1 MAEGGRANAAGE
13 PAAPEAATA
22 TTAEGG
28 AAKERKR
35 RSPRHVRSAAR
46 VLQKEARRILRKH
59 GNRIAAEP
67 AEAIRASLAAI
78 DTRRAEEDWE
88 KLEDEAEH
96 LDELLH
102 QHANFARK
110 SAVRETLENILIAVM
125 VALGLRSCF
134 YEPFK
139 IPSSSMMP
147 TLRAGDHIFVNKFV
161 YGIQIPF
168 TTTVVG
174 ESWGDISRGDVIV
187 FRYPINESE
196 DFIKRVIGLPG
207 DEIRVVGRSVSI
219 KRAGESEFEEIQRKP
234 MPEKC
239 LDETGTKTAGNC
251 TVYEETFEGKTY
263 AVQYMLNAEDRD
275 DLLPN
280 VRTLKVPEGHLLVMG
295 DNRNRSHDSLA
306 WLVTVEAV
314 GADKLLTLKDLRD
327 LTSDNLFSLVRPD
340 DVDVAGDG
348 RHDAVTYLASHRS
361 ESHDLRLEVWRKPT
375 LGAVP
380 IFTASA
386 DALAGARPTT
396 MAELLADMPEG
407 PERDRALEVGGGI
420 DRLVVAEDPEERTIL
435 ALLEASHTVIELV
448 CGGGVCRDQAKL
460 GLRLAEIVGKF
471 HGNHQQDTRTLLE
484 PPKTVRYTPQ
494 WSGRGDTREHLFER
508 RIAKPGTKGPAAEM
522 RLRAFRKP
530 EEGIDRV
537 RDAALAAFD
546 SDTATATRVPEL
558 GEQAFRV
565 DAEQAFVFVVA
576 DTVRDIAIVFECGRQ
591 ACGDAEAAGTIAA
604 RVVEGMPAASTD
616 RRKMRV
622 LMTTGDLPGSEELP
636 VAVPELYEYDRID
649 LQGTVRG
656 REHSVEIEAWLKP
669 PEGVAAKVAAIG
681 TTRSLAADAS
691 VREGGMAGEDDDAHH
706 LVFPVP
712 ESETVVRL
720 SCHKGLCPTR
730 DAALQLARRAAGK
743 AVDPTAFIDPDAER
757 PRPFVPRGNVKGRA
771 ERIWLPLA
779 RFWLPIK

>member
-1 MAEGGRANAAGE
+1 MADLGQANATPKGVE
-13 PAAPEAATA
+13 SP
-22 TTAEGG
+22 TTPPP
-28 AAKERKR
+28 AAKERKP

-46 VLQKEARRILRKH
+46 LLQKEARRILRKH
-59 GNRIAAEP
+59 GSRIALEP
-67 AEAIRASLAAI
+67 AEAIRASVAAL
-78 DTRRAEEDWE
+78 DTHRVAENLDE
-88 KLEDEAEH
+88 LEAEAER

-102 QHANFARK
+102 QHASFARK

-174 ESWGDISRGDVIV
+174 ESLGDIERGDVVV

-207 DEIRVVGRSVSI
+207 DEVRVIGRSVSI
-219 KRAGESEFEEIQRKP
+219 KRAGRDEFEELVRKP
-234 MPEKC
+234 LAEKC

-263 AVQYMLNAEDRD
+263 AVQYFLGGEDRE
-275 DLLPN
+275 DLMPEKI
-280 VRTLKVPEGHLLVMG
+280 RTLKVPEGHLLVMG

-306 WLVTVEAV
+306 WSVTVEAI

-327 LTSDNLFSLVRPD
+327 LTVDNLFSVEHSAD
-340 DVDVAGDG
+340 ADIAGDG
-348 RHDAVTYLASHRS
+348 HHDEVTYLASHRS

-375 LGAVP
+375 LGAIAVY
-380 IFTASA
+380 TAAS
-386 DALAGARPTT
+386 DVLAGARPTT
-396 MAELLADMPEG
+396 MAELLAGLPDG

-420 DRLVVAEDPEERTIL
+420 DRLVVAEDPEERSIV
-435 ALLEASHTVIELV
+435 ALLEASHTVFKLV
-448 CGGGVCRDQAKL
+448 CGGGVCRDDAKL
-460 GLRLAEIVGKF
+460 GLELAEAVGKF
-471 HGNHQQDTRTLLE
+471 HADHDRDARALIE

-494 WSGRGDTREHLFER
+494 WSGRGDAREHLFER
-508 RIAKPGTKGPAAEM
+508 RIAKPGTKGPAAEI

-530 EEGIDRV
+530 EEGIDLV
-537 RDAALAAFD
+537 RDAALFAFD
-546 SDTATATRVPEL
+546 SDIGRATRVPEL

-565 DAEQAFVFVVA
+565 DTEDAFVFVVA
-576 DTVRDIAIVFECGRQ
+576 DTVRDIAIVLECGRQ
-591 ACGDAEAAGTIAA
+591 ACGDAQAAGVIAA
-604 RVVEGMPAASTD
+604 RVAEGMPAAFGD
-616 RRKMRV
+616 RRKLRV
-622 LMTTGDLPGSEELP
+622 LLTTGDLPGSEELP
-636 VAVPELYEYDRID
+636 VALPEAYEYDRVD

-656 REHSVEIEAWLKP
+656 REHSVEIEAWLEP
-669 PEGVAAKVAAIG
+669 SEGVAAKVAAVG
-681 TTRSLAADAS
+681 AEHRLQADAS
-691 VREGGMAGEDDDAHH
+691 VLEGGMGGEDDEAYH
-706 LVFPVP
+706 LVFGVP
-712 ESETVVRL
+712 ESETAVRV
-720 SCHKGLCPTR
+720 SCHKGLCPNR
-730 DAALQLARRAAGK
+730 DAALQLARRAATK

-757 PRPFVPRGNVKGRA
+757 FRPFVPRGNVKGRA

-779 RFWLPIK
+779 RFWLPIR